1 MAIQGDTSRQSN
13 HFSDC
18 GGRGFHDLGVVL
30 LRPLVAKH
38 LLQNLLLLFGGTLH
52 IRLGAK
58 LIMLDQAVLPGI
70 HRILVVIDGIGAPL
84 GVVRL
89 LQEHDGE
96 ILVTS
101 QPGQGTQV
109 TMTLP
114 VRQERG

>member
-1 MAIQGDTSRQSN
+1 VAILGDTSRQSN
-13 HFSDC
+13 HLTGC
-18 GGRGFHDLGVVL
+18 GGRGFHDLGVL
-30 LRPLVAKH
+30 LLHPLVAKH

-58 LIMLDQAVLPGI
+58 LIMLDQAVLSGI
-70 HRILVVIDGIGAPL
+70 HR
-84 GVVRL
+84 
-89 LQEHDGE
+89 

-109 TMTLP
+109 TLTLP